1 MDLSLL
7 CFGYFNE
14 AQIRE
19 KRSKYDKHYKIYI
32 LLSTVYNLFLLLSM
46 EQCASLMIR
55 PVLSVSSLG
64 NVSKY
69 IPSQTCIISG
79 FTFVWKPQF
88 TERNE
93 PKAFKKAMCFPCE
106 NEENKAYSSK
116 ASPSRWNLIT
126 KTPCK

>member
-1 MDLSLL
+1 MDRLPHLWYLFQNTKLQLKSIRRIFIIHQMQKDLSLL

-55 PVLSVSSLG
+55 PVLSVSSLA

-69 IPSQTCIISG
+69 IPSKTCIISG
-79 FTFVWKPQF
+79 FTFV
-88 TERNE
+88 
-93 PKAFKKAMCFPCE
+93 
-106 NEENKAYSSK
+106 
-116 ASPSRWNLIT
+116 
-126 KTPCK
+126 